1 MKRHLQFKKY
11 TFLIFLFIA
20 VMLLLTACS
29 SDKFIPENSY
39 YLKTVKIK
47 TKDKQI
53 EVSSLKPYIRQ
64 KENSKWFSLFK
75 LPLGVYDLS
84 GRDTTKWINKTLK
97 KIGEPPVIYD
107 SLLTEMSK
115 NDLIKVLQDRGYI
128 NADVKVVLRKK
139 NKKIKVNYLLDPKTP
154 FIYEK

>member
-1 MKRHLQFKKY
+1 MKRHLQLKKY
-11 TFLIFLFIA
+11 TFLIFLFTA
-20 VMLLLTACS
+20 VTLLLTACS

-97 KIGEPPVIYD
+97 KIGEPPVI
-107 SLLTEMSK
+107 
-115 NDLIKVLQDRGYI
+115 
-128 NADVKVVLRKK
+128 
-139 NKKIKVNYLLDPKTP
+139 
-154 FIYEK
+154 